1 MSRKH
6 SNRTNIEP
14 ESLLRLPPPSRYIS
28 RATTSA
34 HISDYRLT
42 SA

>member
-6 SNRTNIEP
+6 SNRTNIEL
-14 ESLLRLPPPSRYIS
+14 ESLLRLPPPSRYIP

-34 HISDYRLT
+34 YISNYKLT